1 MSYRK
6 LLVGGI
12 SALLI
17 IGTPLLVLAGDT
29 TYKTRKIVSVPSG
42 ETISGDFFAAGEE
55 IEISGT
61 VQGDLYTAGA
71 NVVINGTVEGDVL
84 AAGGSVRI
92 TGAVD
97 HDVRVAGGQVDIT
110 GTIGGNVTAVGGDIA
125 FSEAGSVNGNIVTAG
140 GNIVLA
146 SDTGG
151 DITSAGGNV
160 SIAGNV
166 GGKVTSHS
174 DALRLSSNAHIGK
187 TLTYWSPQEAS
198 IDSNAKVSGG
208 TTFNQS
214 ARKTMPDKKV
224 LETIAGIKII
234 KHLVAFGA
242 FLIVGLL
249 IVRFFPIFAE
259 HTRTALMA
267 RPWES
272 LGTGVLVYLATPFIC
287 VILMLTIV
295 GLPLGIMGLLI
306 YVPLLYLGKF
316 TSILAIGRLIFK
328 NRSASWAIVAGTV
341 VFYALRLIPFL
352 GGLITL
358 IISLAGL
365 GAWLSVKKTL
375 YRELR
380 TQGKI

>member
-6 LLVGGI
+6 LLAGGI

-17 IGTPLLVLAGDT
+17 IGAPLLVLAGDN

-42 ETISGDFFAAGEE
+42 ETINGDFFAAGEE
-55 IEISGT
+55 VEISGT
-61 VQGDLYTAGA
+61 VQGDLYAAGA

-97 HDVRVAGGQVDIT
+97 QDVRVAGGQLDIT

-125 FSEAGSVNGNIVTAG
+125 FSEAGSVAGNIVTAG

-151 DITSAGGNV
+151 DITSAGGNI

-166 GGKVTSHS
+166 GGKVSNHS
-174 DALRLSSNAHIGK
+174 DALRLSSNAQIRK

-198 IDSNAKVSGG
+198 IDSNAKVVGG
-208 TTFNQS
+208 VTFNQS

-224 LETIAGIKII
+224 LETIAGIKVI
-234 KHLVAFGA
+234 KHLAAFGA
-242 FLIVGLL
+242 FLIISLL
-249 IVRFFPIFAE
+249 IMRFFPVFAE
-259 HTRTALMA
+259 RTRDTLMT
-267 RPWES
+267 RPWQS
-272 LGTGVLVYLATPFIC
+272 LGTGVLFYAAVPFIC
-287 VILMLTIV
+287 VILMLTII
-295 GLPLGIMGLLI
+295 GLPLGTIGLLFYI
-306 YVPLLYLGKF
+306 PLLYLGKF
-316 TSILAIGRLIFK
+316 ASILTMGRLIFK
-328 NRSASWAIVAGTV
+328 NKSASWAIIAGTV
-341 VFYALRLIPFL
+341 VFYALRLIPFV

-358 IISLAGL
+358 IIGLAGV
-365 GAWLSVKKTL
+365 GAWIAVKKTL
-375 YRELR
+375 YHELK